1 MTPIENRRVWAAE
14 TQKGIKEGRAIFHD
28 ATTLGRTIGVSCAMC
43 HPDASHTPLETSP
56 TDQVQRQRVALL
68 RAFEA
73 SCLIQSASVTCN
85 LAMALGAAFA
95 RVFW

>member
-1 MTPIENRRVWAAE
+1 MAE
-14 TQKGIKEGRAIFHD
+14 TQKGIKEGR
-28 ATTLGRTIGVSCAMC
+28 TIGVSCALC
-43 HPDASHTPLETSP
+43 HPDASYTPLETSP

-73 SCLIQSASVTCN
+73 SCFTQSASVTRN

-95 RVFW
+95 RVFRSLNGHDRPR

>member
-1 MTPIENRRVWAAE
+1 MPFDESDCR
-14 TQKGIKEGRAIFHD
+14 
-28 ATTLGRTIGVSCAMC
+28 
-43 HPDASHTPLETSP
+43 
-56 TDQVQRQRVALL
+56 L

-73 SCLIQSASVTCN
+73 SSLTQSASVTRH